1 MTFMPTMKDIQE
13 GLCHEDIVVMERG
26 WQLLL
31 TLAEAD
37 SAVMRMFDVI
47 ELSLQDGVF
56 GPSYVSVEP
65 WIDTAPHR
73 ERILLKAV
81 LWLYEQGM
89 ELECVNLEGW
99 KQQKNSEIM
108 ALINYGITKLP
119 EDLEH

>member
-13 GLCHEDIVVMERG
+13 GLSHEDIVVMERG

-47 ELSLQDGVF
+47 ELSLQDGIF
-56 GPSYVSVEP
+56 GPDYVSIVP

-73 ERILLKAV
+73 ERILLKAI

-89 ELECVNLEGW
+89 EIEGINLEGW
-99 KQQKNSEIM
+99 KHQKSSEII
-108 ALINYGITKLP
+108 ALVNYGIKKFP
-119 EDLEH
+119 EELEH